1 MTLPKL
7 VTPEF
12 ETVIPSSKEKIKFR
26 PFLVKE
32 EKILYMALESGDAND
47 IKNGVIQIL
56 DSCIL
61 TPGIKVNE
69 LASYDVEYIF
79 LRLRAKS
86 VGEIIKVNVKHPD
99 SDCTHE
105 TMCEINLD
113 EVEVLFDEKHTDKI
127 DLGNGV
133 GIKMKMPSLDKIL
146 SLVGDD
152 DVENL
157 FELVL
162 NAIQFIYDEK
172 DVYEEFTKKELED
185 FIESL
190 TKEQF
195 EKVQEFFSTAPK
207 LYYDVHWVCEE
218 CGKPDTVR
226 LEGLQSFF
234 T

>member
-26 PFLVKE
+26 PFFVKE
-32 EKILYMALESGDAND
+32 EKILYMALESGYAND

-69 LASYDVEYIF
+69 LASYDIEYIF
-79 LRLRAKS
+79 LKLRSKS
-86 VGEIIKVNVKHPD
+86 VGEVIKISVKHPD
-99 SDCTHE
+99 SDCDHE
-105 TMCEINLD
+105 TVCEVNLD
-113 EVEVLFDEKHTDKI
+113 NVEILFDERHTDKI

-157 FELVL
+157 FEIVL
-162 NAIQFIYDEK
+162 NDIQLIYDEK
-172 DVYEEFTKKELED
+172 DVYE
-185 FIESL
+185 
-190 TKEQF
+190 
-195 EKVQEFFSTAPK
+195 
-207 LYYDVHWVCEE
+207 
-218 CGKPDTVR
+218 
-226 LEGLQSFF
+226 
-234 T
+234 